1 MTIESLNP
9 HHLQKLTD
17 DKLFDFKSSNEL
29 LSATTC
35 TGQSNAVTAL
45 RSALSIPGQ
54 GFHIIAVGKEGTA
67 RLECIYSVVK
77 ELETPNQIN
86 VDRVLLPVRGR
97 YGAYE
102 ETQLKSGGAHYFITA
117 CRSIIKAAI
126 EAKPESRAL
135 ELKTL
140 LEKYAGRPLL
150 SNYLQW
156 LDDVTALV
164 LDEVQLEN
172 KIAKAQN
179 IELQGMLP
187 VLLHSNQQQNRICL
201 MDPLPDPSSL
211 LGAAV
216 VDSESG
222 CMTIHGGTLIQA
234 STGFLIID
242 GSRLASNKAHW
253 QLLRGILKTGL
264 IPLNAIPSTKSVQAG
279 SQGRDI
285 NLSGVIRLTCKVIL
299 LCDSS
304 TLDALND
311 ADPEIENIFSS
322 IVEFESEMERSDQ
335 TVIAV
340 ARLISGLVQKY
351 GCLPLDAKAMATM
364 IDVSARLTDC
374 QHRLTLNRA
383 VLSKY
388 LREASMLAN
397 QAGNEIISRRQI
409 KNVIARDRDRLIVDR
424 RDALQAIIVNETRVE
439 LTGKVIGQING
450 LTIVGT
456 GVQSYLEPSRITA
469 TVRAGEGAVV
479 DIERE
484 VNLGGSI
491 HSKGVMILTS
501 LLASRYSRHN
511 PLSLIATLVFEQSY
525 SDVDGDSASAAEIMA
540 ILSAVTEIPIKQNL
554 AITGSIDQRGQIL
567 CVGDINNK
575 IEGYYRLVQM
585 YGDVRGAGVVIP
597 TGNMRDLML
606 HDELV
611 ADVAGGRFNIYAVSM
626 LDELIELYTG
636 MQAGI
641 EDENHEFPAGSFN
654 AHVYASLKQFA
665 EEKKEDHKDS

>member
-1 MTIESLNP
+1 MTIESLKA
-9 HHLQKLTD
+9 HQLQKLTD
-17 DKLFDFKSSNEL
+17 DKLLDCKSSTDL
-29 LSATTC
+29 LPAIAC
-35 TGQSNAVTAL
+35 AGQGEAVSVL

-54 GFHIIAVGKEGTA
+54 GFHIIVVGKEGTA
-67 RLECIYSVVK
+67 RLECIYTVVK
-77 ELETPNQIN
+77 ELESSSQVN

-102 ETQLKSGGAHYFITA
+102 ETQLKPGGAHYFITA

-172 KIAKAQN
+172 KITNVQI

-211 LGAAV
+211 LGTAV

-222 CMTIHGGTLIQA
+222 RMTMHCGTLIQA
-234 STGFLIID
+234 SAGFLIID
-242 GSRLASNKAHW
+242 GSRLASNKSHW

-264 IPLNAIPSTKSVQAG
+264 IPLSAIPSTKTAQAG
-279 SQGRDI
+279 SQGRNL
-285 NLSGVIRLTCKVIL
+285 NLSGVVRLTCKVIL

-322 IVEFESEMERSDQ
+322 VVEFESEMERSDE
-335 TVIAV
+335 TVITA
-340 ARLISGLVQKY
+340 ARLISGLVQKH

-364 IDVSARLTDC
+364 IDASARLTDC

-388 LREASMLAN
+388 LREASMAAN

-409 KNVIARDRDRLIVDR
+409 KSVIARDRDRLIVDR
-424 RDALQAIIVNETRVE
+424 RDALQAIIVDETRVE

-501 LLASRYSRHN
+501 LLASRYSRHS

-525 SDVDGDSASAAEIMA
+525 SDVDGDSASAAEMMA
-540 ILSAVTEIPIKQNL
+540 ILSAVAEIPIKQDL

-575 IEGYYRLVQM
+575 IEGYYRLIQLH
-585 YGDVRGAGVVIP
+585 GDVRGAGVVIP
-597 TGNMRDLML
+597 AGNMRDLML

-611 ADVAGGRFNIYAVSM
+611 VDVASGRFSIYAVST
-626 LDELIELYTG
+626 LDELIELFTG

-641 EDENHEFPAGSFN
+641 ENEMHEFPAGSFN
-654 AHVYASLKQFA
+654 AQVCASLKQFSD
-665 EEKKEDHKDS
+665 EKKEDHKDS